1 VSAEAAAFLTLGF
14 WPGVDGFR
22 RGCCFMAILFGI
34 IQDVRP
40 PAHGWL
46 EYTIN
51 GINRQILFDT
61 GNKPR
66 RDRNLIG
73 MREYGL
79 WILLAQCYE
88 RNGCLPHFSPV
99 NVGARPL
106 VANPR
111 IA

>member
-1 VSAEAAAFLTLGF
+1 MIGNGVADGTGLPARVSRSGGF
-14 WPGVDGFR
+14 FDSWL
-22 RGCCFMAILFGI
+22 LFGI

-99 NVGARPL
+99 L
-106 VANPR
+106 LFQK
-111 IA
+111 